1 MGEINK
7 KDMTG
12 SIDFEELARLHE
24 AADLPYGVNWDRRR
38 TAKAKQKKE
47 LDPAPLQRV
56 IDLTNVMLGVCGY
69 SPVKDPVVSGAKLE
83 RLLSFKDL
91 SYSDRESKYE
101 AEFGVPKGRFIWMKF
116 SQSGHVGVVAAG
128 ADINFD
134 AYDRGRRIKSD
145 MFVKACGLTWDTS
158 YVLVFPLPAS
168 WDVVEDLHVVE
179 TLVGNYLIASGVPII
194 DCYSHNYSNQPV
206 DHNIRKKYRDI
217 ALRCRD
223 K

>member
-1 MGEINK
+1 MEERGK

-38 TAKAKQKKE
+38 TAKAKQQKE

-56 IDLTNVMLGVCGY
+56 IDLTNVMLSVCGY

-101 AEFGVPKGRFIWMKF
+101 AEFGVPKRPFHMDEVLAKRTRRRCRCR
-116 SQSGHVGVVAAG
+116 SGH
-128 ADINFD
+128 
-134 AYDRGRRIKSD
+134 
-145 MFVKACGLTWDTS
+145 
-158 YVLVFPLPAS
+158 
-168 WDVVEDLHVVE
+168 
-179 TLVGNYLIASGVPII
+179 
-194 DCYSHNYSNQPV
+194 
-206 DHNIRKKYRDI
+206 
-217 ALRCRD
+217 
-223 K
+223 